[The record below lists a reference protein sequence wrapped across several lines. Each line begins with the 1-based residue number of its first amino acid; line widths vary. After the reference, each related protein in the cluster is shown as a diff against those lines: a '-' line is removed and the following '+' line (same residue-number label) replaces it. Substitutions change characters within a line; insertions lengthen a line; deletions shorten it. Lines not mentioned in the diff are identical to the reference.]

1 MDFRLC
7 RSSEGGKKEADSK
20 YILKVEPK
28 VFAIRL
34 LMNVETGEEIR
45 WKGRGGKD
53 EDLNIDVF

>member
-7 RSSEGGKKEADSK
+7 GSTEGGKKEADSK

-34 LMNVETGEEIR
+34 LVNVETGEEIR
-45 WKGRGGKD
+45 WKGRGG
-53 EDLNIDVF
+53 EGRMRI